1 VGIKLNV
8 TNPVHLAISRTTTMS
23 TWAAT
28 GYSTD
33 PKHLAAVAAAAVA
46 GVSSHSEDSSKPN
59 VQADSHI
66 VTPYVNN
73 IEE

>member
-1 VGIKLNV
+1 MGLKLNF
-8 TNPVHLAISRTTTMS
+8 TSPVHLAISGTAALG

-28 GYSTD
+28 GYATD
-33 PKHLAAVAAAAVA
+33 TKHLAAVATAALA
-46 GVSSHSEDSSKPN
+46 GVASESKNTAKPN

>member
-8 TNPVHLAISRTTTMS
+8 TSPVHLAISGTAALG

-28 GYSTD
+28 GYATD
-33 PKHLAAVAAAAVA
+33 VKHLAAVAVAAVG
-46 GVSSHSEDSSKPN
+46 GVASETKDPSNPK